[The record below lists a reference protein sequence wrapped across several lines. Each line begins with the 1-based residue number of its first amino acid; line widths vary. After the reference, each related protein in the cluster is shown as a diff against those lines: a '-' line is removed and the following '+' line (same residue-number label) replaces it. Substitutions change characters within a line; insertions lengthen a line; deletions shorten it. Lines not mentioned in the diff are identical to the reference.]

1 MSEEIINNEQ
11 QPVENPVTEEVEA
24 PAPQEPLALSVA
36 VPTAVTMWNDP
47 KMAKMTLKMAELMSS
62 SDMVPKG
69 YQHSVSNCLMAIDLA
84 NRLGMS
90 PEMIASNLYMVQ
102 GRPAWSGQFCIAAIN
117 GCGRFK
123 DFDFVEVGEFGK
135 LSWGTFATA
144 IRISNGKRCSS
155 DVITM
160 QMASAEGWLNKP
172 GSKWKSMPRQMMR
185 YRAAAFF
192 ARVYC
197 PDILMGY
204 RTEDE
209 VRDMHGYEEEKQATV
224 VTLEGKVDSN

>member
-1 MSEEIINNEQ
+1 MVEEIKQNPT
-11 QPVENPVTEEVEA
+11 PVENPAPEETEMPPAQEA
-24 PAPQEPLALSVA
+24 VALQVA

-47 KMAKMTLKMAELMSS
+47 KMAKMTLKMAELMAA

-123 DFDFVEVGEFGK
+123 DFDFKEVGEFGK
-135 LSWGTFATA
+135 LSWGIFATA
-144 IRISNGKRCSS
+144 IRISSGTRCSS

-209 VRDMHGYEEEKQATV
+209 VRDMHGYEEVGKQTV
-224 VTLEGKVDSN
+224 VTLENKEGAQ